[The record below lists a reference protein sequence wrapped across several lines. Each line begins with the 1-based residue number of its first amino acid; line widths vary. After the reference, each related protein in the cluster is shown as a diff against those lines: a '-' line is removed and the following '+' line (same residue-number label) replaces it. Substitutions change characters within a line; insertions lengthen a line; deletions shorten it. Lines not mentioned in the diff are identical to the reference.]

1 LGVPGRS
8 PGQPNQRAEIR
19 GIIERDV
26 EVLSR
31 RTDTLERALMKGAD
45 TLIQRAA
52 RTTEAALEAVERS
65 IRIVAAKEE

>member
-1 LGVPGRS
+1 
-8 PGQPNQRAEIR
+8 
-19 GIIERDV
+19 
-26 EVLSR
+26 
-31 RTDTLERALMKGAD
+31 MKGAD